1 MVKLSDE
8 QVRALAECDG
18 APLMVELP
26 GSKRRYL
33 IVDAE
38 VHNAAVEAA
47 EKQRVHESIMKGFDD
62 IKSGF
67 GRPVDVAFA
76 DVRKRLEE
84 HIGAKP

>member
-1 MVKLSDE
+1 MVN
-8 QVRALAECDG
+8 VRCSETFAIATIWFPVSGVRVSGMSVHRRRNC
-18 APLMVELP
+18 
-26 GSKRRYL
+26 KR
-33 IVDAE
+33 E
-38 VHNAAVEAA
+38 GQAVEAA